1 MKGKQLIMKMKIAS
15 APHPNQAG
23 FCDSIWQNAVATWYN
38 GVKFRKI
45 LGISAISTAKFQRAQ
60 VDLMLAGGAA
70 Q

>member
-15 APHPNQAG
+15 VPHPSRAG
-23 FCDSIWQNAVATWYN
+23 FCDSIWQNLLTTWYN

-45 LGISAISTAKFQRAQ
+45 LGVSAASTAKFQMAQ